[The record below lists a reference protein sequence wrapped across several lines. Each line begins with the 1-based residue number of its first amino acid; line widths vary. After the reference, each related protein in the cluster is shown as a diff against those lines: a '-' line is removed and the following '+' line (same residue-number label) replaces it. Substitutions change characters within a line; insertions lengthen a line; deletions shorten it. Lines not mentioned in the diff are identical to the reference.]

1 MYANLSL
8 QFDNGDK
15 VKFLATIS
23 HGATSKAPAYNL
35 AITTLANSMLR
46 FFNNSVYTNSS
57 SVITYL
63 QDGFSIAVPSLERT
77 SGAFSLRYTK
87 YLWGYSANV
96 TLTETLRVQYGQCS
110 NVSLSNTLES
120 SNNAPVPR
128 RNPEISLQLV
138 SGVGSTTAIPAP
150 QSLTIGNQT
159 TVLVRVK
166 LPESKIETCT
176 FQYLSSAILSNSF

>member
-1 MYANLSL
+1 
-8 QFDNGDK
+8 
-15 VKFLATIS
+15 
-23 HGATSKAPAYNL
+23 
-35 AITTLANSMLR
+35 MLR
-46 FFNNSVYTNSS
+46 FFNNSVFTNAS

-63 QDGFSIAVPSLERT
+63 QGGFSIAVPALERNGG
-77 SGAFSLRYTK
+77 SFSLRYTK

-110 NVSLSNTLES
+110 NSTLGNTLES
-120 SNNAPVPR
+120 SGNIALPR
-128 RNPEISLQLV
+128 KSPEVSMQLV

-166 LPESKIETCT
+166 LPEST
-176 FQYLSSAILSNSF
+176 SN